1 MGKAVR
7 FFHFNAPHAAYIC
20 PVQRRFVGNLILLQS
35 LNWLIKPLWIFWV
48 DRMAQIQL
56 GDVWYGQYFVIFS
69 FGLLFN
75 ILLDFGLNNY
85 VAAKVG
91 ASGNPHE
98 VKSLL
103 RLRLGLSFLY
113 ATIVM
118 GLGLWQQFDPWLLT
132 LAAGNQI
139 LAGFVLFYRSILQ
152 GRHHFK
158 TDSIISVTDRLVA
171 ILVCAFLLF
180 GSGFNGYQGV
190 LVFLGA
196 QTLGY
201 LFALLLSAWLS
212 FRNAPAAETH
222 DAMGFGDLW
231 KQTQWFALLAFAMSF
246 FTRID
251 ALFIKNL
258 SAGGYAEAGLYAQSF
273 RLLDAALI
281 FSALISSML
290 LPMFSNMA
298 AKKESAAALIW
309 TNFRIVMLAA
319 IPSAVCALFFGKDIL
334 QLLYKDTYANAAEL
348 AKSAEIFTPLILSF
362 IPMSLIHIY
371 GTWLTAHKKVQF
383 LAISALGLLLFNALG
398 NYFFVPQY
406 GALGAA
412 WVCLITQGI
421 FAAACI
427 GKSLSEKAFQFS
439 VQRSIRFLILLFFM
453 LCAGFVLKGVV
464 HGFYAIIAIALCL
477 PIAVWISGIF
487 NEEIKKLLG
496 KYVAK

>member
-1 MGKAVR
+1 M
-7 FFHFNAPHAAYIC
+7 
-20 PVQRRFVGNLILLQS
+20 QRRFVGNLLLLQS
-35 LNWLIKPLWIFWV
+35 LNWLVKPLWIFGV
-48 DRMAQIQL
+48 DRLAQIQL

-75 ILLDFGLNNY
+75 ILLDFGLNNF
-85 VAAKVG
+85 VSARVG

-98 VKSLL
+98 ARSLL
-103 RLRLGLSFLY
+103 KLRLGLALLY
-113 ATIVM
+113 AAMVM
-118 GLGLWQQFDPWLLT
+118 GLGLWQKFDPWLLA

-139 LAGFVLFYRSILQ
+139 LAGFVLFYRAVLQ

-180 GSGFNGYQGV
+180 GSGFKGYQGV

-196 QTLGY
+196 QTAGY
-201 LFALLLSAWLS
+201 LCALLLSVWLA
-212 FRNAPAAETH
+212 FRRAPILESNIST
-222 DAMGFGDLW
+222 GFSDLW

-290 LPMFSNMA
+290 LPLFSGMA
-298 AKKESAAALIW
+298 ARKESTDSLIW

-319 IPSAVCALFFGKDIL
+319 LPAAVCALFFGPDIL
-334 QLLYKDTYANAAEL
+334 QILYKDTYGNEAEL
-348 AKSAEIFTPLILSF
+348 VKSAAIFTPLILSF
-362 IPMSLIHIY
+362 IPMSLIHIF
-371 GTWLTAHKKVQF
+371 GTWLTANKQVKY
-383 LAISALGLLLFNALG
+383 LAISALLLLVVNAAG
-398 NYFFVPQY
+398 NYVLVPKY

-412 WVCLITQGI
+412 WVCFITQSI
-421 FAAACI
+421 YAAFCLW
-427 GKSLSEKAFQFS
+427 KSFNNKAFEFRI
-439 VQRSIRFLILLFFM
+439 QRLIQVSIVLLLMLISGFILRDLLQ
-453 LCAGFVLKGVV
+453 
-464 HGFYAIIAIALCL
+464 GFYAIIAVAICL
-477 PIAVWISGIF
+477 PISLWISGIF
-487 NEEIKKLLG
+487 KAEIQSFFTKKN
-496 KYVAK
+496 